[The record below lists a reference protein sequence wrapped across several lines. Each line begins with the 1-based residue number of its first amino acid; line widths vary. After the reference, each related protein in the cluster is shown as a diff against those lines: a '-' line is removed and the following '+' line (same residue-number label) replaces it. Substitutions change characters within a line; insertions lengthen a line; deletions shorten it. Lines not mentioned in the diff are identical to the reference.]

1 MLFLGSRLVFHGSR
15 LVFHGSMGKNWRKK
29 IKKNERN
36 GKRLK
41 RIGENLKKTGE
52 KVEKIGWWRNMTNKL
67 TNKRYISI
75 IYRSSLLS
83 SSISSSSYLPPHS
96 YWVLIVIL
104 NNNIDNF
111 TPARRQLVWMF
122 LAQPSC
128 GRSPKEIEM
137 GSKVPITPTCNNSD
151 DITGHLR
158 HFGHFSLTLLNVQ
171 CPMSNAMEGQ
181 IWSEPRSV
189 DQ

>member
-1 MLFLGSRLVFHGSR
+1 MDDDET
-15 LVFHGSMGKNWRKK
+15 WQ
-29 IKKNERN
+29 
-36 GKRLK
+36 
-41 RIGENLKKTGE
+41 
-52 KVEKIGWWRNMTNKL
+52 
-67 TNKRYISI
+67 TNKRHISI

-122 LAQPSC
+122 LARQSC

-137 GSKVPITPTCNNSD
+137 GCKVPITPACNNSD

-171 CPMSNAMEGQ
+171 CPMSNGGADLIWTKVWWPIMTSVNYRVLFETNTCGNPNGEGKSKAQ
-181 IWSEPRSV
+181 KVNFFETKR
-189 DQ
+189 